1 MPLRYQSDPPHTD
14 SNLNLRYS
22 YVGGGVTWVDFDSD
36 GDLDAYV
43 VHFDHPKQFGSH
55 VVKPI
60 FNAIS
65 ARLHALLPSATSRLA
80 DALEH
85 ERVRERLYTGTM
97 ASGVISDDLVVN
109 NVGVSSEY
117 QSPPHFDVADVGWTA
132 AFAGA

>member
-1 MPLRYQSDPPHTD
+1 MARVSGGHGVRLKHLDVALREHKK
-14 SNLNLRYS
+14 
-22 YVGGGVTWVDFDSD
+22 
-36 GDLDAYV
+36 LDDWNGY
-43 VHFDHPKQFGSH
+43 HRHNMGS
-55 VVKPI
+55 
-60 FNAIS
+60 A
-65 ARLHALLPSATSRLA
+65 LA
-80 DALEH
+80 DESGTLGGRTVYGEQCH